1 MMGEDE
7 TGRWIIE
14 KGRGS
19 DVCHASVSDNERE
32 SEKEGGGVEKKA
44 GGRERE
50 RERERESKKRQL
62 DPVELLIVEAG
73 VTDWPP
79 LKPLSGGSEPGD
91 EGVHRSLE
99 EVTCS
104 PDKIVPQSADLTL
117 KNAAGRDTQ

>member
-1 MMGEDE
+1 MRRDGVRMFVMHQYQTTKE
-7 TGRWIIE
+7 RAR
-14 KGRGS
+14 KRG
-19 DVCHASVSDNERE
+19 ERE
-32 SEKEGGGVEKKA
+32 G
-44 GGRERE
+44 ERRGE